1 MASLKEALLT
11 QSPSLEL
18 QRAASDEIAR
28 LRFELEEMQRLIS
41 FHRSSDVRFSS
52 RAIIE
57 MISCRI
63 KEALK

>member
-18 QRAASDEIAR
+18 QRAAADEIAR
-28 LRFELEEMQRLIS
+28 LRSELDEMQRLIS
-41 FHRSSDVRFSS
+41 IYREAS
-52 RAIIE
+52 IE
-57 MISCRI
+57 MISYRI

>member
-18 QRAASDEIAR
+18 QRAAADEIAR
-28 LRFELEEMQRLIS
+28 LRSELEEMQRLIS
-41 FHRSSDVRFSS
+41 IYRETS
-52 RAIIE
+52 IE
-57 MISCRI
+57 MISYRI

>member
-18 QRAASDEIAR
+18 QRAAADEIAR
-28 LRFELEEMQRLIS
+28 LRFELKDMQCTIAAYTALRAPSEDLVAYIS
-41 FHRSSDVRFSS
+41 TK
-52 RAIIE
+52 
-57 MISCRI
+57 I